1 MTTMS
6 VIKQPG
12 VGEEG
17 TERLILDSKDEEE
30 KDPLDEN

>member
-6 VIKQPG
+6 VIKQTG

-17 TERLILDSKDEEE
+17 SERLILDKKDEEE
-30 KDPLDEN
+30 KDPLDDN